1 MRDEHGNITVF
12 AAFFGMS
19 MVMLLLIAVEFG
31 CVYAVKSAYDND
43 LNVAREETLSA
54 GFGMELKSSP
64 DPGALLARRVTQS
77 LRRNGYGGEI
87 SFWFYEATAEEI
99 EHACPL
105 IDEATNVRAMAY
117 HVQLDKPYENVMAPR
132 QLLDGVRISNGITAS
147 LAPYSLHRTYKP
159 PGVAGRL
166 WLYRTAAGSSTVSTQ
181 ERPLGEMSPALAQ
194 AVQVALEKPT
204 EIYRANQ

>member
-64 DPGALLARRVTQS
+64 DPGALLAQRVTQS

-99 EHACPL
+99 EHA
-105 IDEATNVRAMAY
+105 
-117 HVQLDKPYENVMAPR
+117 
-132 QLLDGVRISNGITAS
+132 
-147 LAPYSLHRTYKP
+147 
-159 PGVAGRL
+159 
-166 WLYRTAAGSSTVSTQ
+166 
-181 ERPLGEMSPALAQ
+181 
-194 AVQVALEKPT
+194 
-204 EIYRANQ
+204 

>member
-117 HVQLDKPYENVMAPR
+117 H
-132 QLLDGVRISNGITAS
+132 
-147 LAPYSLHRTYKP
+147 
-159 PGVAGRL
+159 
-166 WLYRTAAGSSTVSTQ
+166 
-181 ERPLGEMSPALAQ
+181 
-194 AVQVALEKPT
+194 
-204 EIYRANQ
+204 